1 MTKEHPIHTLTP
13 DEALEAL
20 RSHRNGLTAE
30 EAARRL
36 EEYGP
41 NEIQQEEQISP
52 LTLFLEQFRNPFVYV
67 LVFAALMSVLGGHET
82 DAIVIAVIILV
93 NAIIGFVQ
101 ENQAEQAL
109 RALQEHS
116 APEATVRR
124 IVDGVSKSLQI
135 PATQV
140 VPGDILVLSTG
151 GKIPAD
157 GRLIEAVNLEIDEA
171 MLTGESVS
179 ADKDLDIVDEHAGV
193 ADRTNLVYAATAI
206 TRGRGL
212 AVAIGTGSNTEIGR
226 IATLLQE
233 TEKGEGPLQQQ
244 MGRLSKYMAYLALG
258 LSTTTFVVGLL
269 RGFELQSMFM
279 LALASAVSA
288 IPEGLPAVMTIT
300 MAVGVNRMAERN
312 AIIRRL
318 RAVDTLGAATVIVSD
333 KTGTLTTNEMTVQRL
348 YLDERTID
356 VSGAGWHPQGS
367 FAIDGEVILD
377 PAADVCL
384 GRALEIGMLCNDAQ
398 VDMLG
403 SVDDGSQTTHKV
415 HGDPTEAA
423 LIVLAAKAG
432 LERSRLVQRHRRID
446 EIPFDSHTRYMATFH
461 SQPET
466 DNVLVYVKGA
476 PERLLGM
483 SHAIQARDCRTTLE
497 GHDDSILAAS
507 EAMARDALR
516 VLGLAWAEIPR
527 DEIASFKERLE
538 QGERVLTFLGLVGMM
553 DPPRPEVSESVA
565 QCQRAGIQVI
575 MATGD
580 HVHTA
585 RAVGAEIGILAA
597 GQTVLSGEELEELDD
612 ESLDAALE
620 STRVFARVS
629 PAHKHRLVG
638 ALQRRGHVV
647 AMTGDGVNDAPAL
660 RAAEVGVAMGI
671 TGTDVTKETADMV
684 LTDDNFSSIVAAIE
698 EGRAVFQNLRKVVK
712 FLLSTNVGEALTI
725 ITSLLIF
732 PKGVSIITAIQI
744 LWVNL
749 VTDGILDITI
759 AMEPKEDDV
768 MDEAPRKPDTG
779 IVDRDM
785 VRNMVIIGI
794 LMAAGTLWN
803 FSVDYRAN
811 GLVHAQTMAFTTLA
825 MFQFF
830 NALNVRSRTKSVFQI
845 GLFTNRW
852 LLGAMA
858 LSLLLQ
864 ILANQLPILQT
875 ALGTQPLALADW
887 GRVIGV
893 SCSVFVVDEL
903 RKLVQ
908 RRSKPS

>member
-1 MTKEHPIHTLTP
+1 
-13 DEALEAL
+13 
-20 RSHRNGLTAE
+20 
-30 EAARRL
+30 
-36 EEYGP
+36 
-41 NEIQQEEQISP
+41 
-52 LTLFLEQFRNPFVYV
+52 
-67 LVFAALMSVLGGHET
+67 MSVLGGPAT
-82 DAIVIAVIILV
+82 DAIVIAVIIRV

-356 VSGAGWHPQGS
+356 VSGAGWHPRAALRLREDHSRSGS
-367 FAIDGEVILD
+367 
-377 PAADVCL
+377 DVCL

-483 SHAIQARDCRTTLE
+483 SHAIRRGTAVPRLRDTTIASWRRARRW
-497 GHDDSILAAS
+497 
-507 EAMARDALR
+507 RDALR
-516 VLGLAWAEIPR
+516 VLGLAWAEIP
-527 DEIASFKERLE
+527 
-538 QGERVLTFLGLVGMM
+538 
-553 DPPRPEVSESVA
+553 
-565 QCQRAGIQVI
+565 
-575 MATGD
+575 ATRS
-580 HVHTA
+580 H
-585 RAVGAEIGILAA
+585 
-597 GQTVLSGEELEELDD
+597 LSR
-612 ESLDAALE
+612 SA
-620 STRVFARVS
+620 
-629 PAHKHRLVG
+629 
-638 ALQRRGHVV
+638 
-647 AMTGDGVNDAPAL
+647 
-660 RAAEVGVAMGI
+660 
-671 TGTDVTKETADMV
+671 
-684 LTDDNFSSIVAAIE
+684 
-698 EGRAVFQNLRKVVK
+698 
-712 FLLSTNVGEALTI
+712 
-725 ITSLLIF
+725 
-732 PKGVSIITAIQI
+732 
-744 LWVNL
+744 
-749 VTDGILDITI
+749 
-759 AMEPKEDDV
+759 
-768 MDEAPRKPDTG
+768 
-779 IVDRDM
+779 
-785 VRNMVIIGI
+785 
-794 LMAAGTLWN
+794 WN
-803 FSVDYRAN
+803 RAN
-811 GLVHAQTMAFTTLA
+811 GCL
-825 MFQFF
+825 
-830 NALNVRSRTKSVFQI
+830 RS
-845 GLFTNRW
+845 L
-852 LLGAMA
+852 
-858 LSLLLQ
+858 
-864 ILANQLPILQT
+864 
-875 ALGTQPLALADW
+875 DW
-887 GRVIGV
+887 WA
-893 SCSVFVVDEL
+893 
-903 RKLVQ
+903 
-908 RRSKPS
+908 

>member
-1 MTKEHPIHTLTP
+1 MTTERAIHTLTP
-13 DEALEAL
+13 DEALDAL
-20 RSHRNGLTAE
+20 QSDRNGLTAQ
-30 EAARRL
+30 EAAGRL
-36 EEYGP
+36 EQYGP
-41 NEIQQEEQISP
+41 NEIQQEEQTSP

-67 LVFAALMSVLGGHET
+67 LVFAALMSLLGGHET

-109 RALQEHS
+109 RALQERS

-124 IVDGVSKSLQI
+124 VVDGESKSLQI
-135 PATQV
+135 PAREV

-151 GKIPAD
+151 DKIPAD
-157 GRLIEAVNLEIDEA
+157 GRLIEAINLEVDEA

-179 ADKDLDIVDEHAGV
+179 ADKDLDVVDEHAGV

-212 AVAIGTGSNTEIGR
+212 AVAAGTGSNTEIGR

-244 MGRLSKYMAYLALG
+244 MGKLSKYMAYLALG
-258 LSTTTFVVGLL
+258 LSTTTFLVGLL
-269 RGFELQSMFM
+269 RGFDLQSMFM

-300 MAVGVNRMAERN
+300 MAVGVNRMAKRN

-333 KTGTLTTNEMTVQRL
+333 KTGTLTTNEMTAQRL
-348 YLDERTID
+348 YLDDRIID
-356 VSGAGWHPQGS
+356 VSGAGWHPEGTFS
-367 FAIDGEVILD
+367 IDGRDIQD
-377 PAADVCL
+377 PAEDSCL
-384 GRALEIGMLCNDAQ
+384 RRALEVGMLCNDAQ
-398 VDMLG
+398 VDMAG
-403 SVDDGSQTTHKV
+403 DADDGSQTTTEV

-423 LIVLAAKAG
+423 LVVLAAKAG
-432 LERSRLVQRHRRID
+432 LHRSQEVRRYRRVD

-461 SQPET
+461 TQP
-466 DNVLVYVKGA
+466 DSDLVMVYVKGA
-476 PERLLGM
+476 PERLLEM
-483 SHAIQARDCRTTLE
+483 SHAMQAHDCLNTLDEHE
-497 GHDDSILAAS
+497 GGVLAAS
-507 EAMARDALR
+507 ENMARDALR
-516 VLGLAWAEIPR
+516 VLGLAYAEIAG
-527 DEIASFKERLE
+527 DEVTSFKERLE
-538 QGERVLTFLGLVGMM
+538 QGERLLTFLGLVGMM
-553 DPPRPEVSESVA
+553 DPPRPEAAESVA

-580 HVHTA
+580 HSHTA
-585 RAVGAEIGILAA
+585 RAVGTEIGILSE
-597 GQTVLSGEELEELDD
+597 GQDVLSGEELEDLDD
-612 ESLDAALE
+612 DDLDAAVE
-620 STRVFARVS
+620 NTRVFARVS

-638 ALQRRGHVV
+638 ALQRKGHVV

-684 LTDDNFSSIVAAIE
+684 LTDDNFSSIVAAVE
-698 EGRAVFQNLRKVVK
+698 EGRAVFQNLRKVIK
-712 FLLSTNVGEALTI
+712 FLLATNVGEALTI

-732 PKGVSIITAIQI
+732 PKGVAIITAIQI

-768 MDEAPRKPDTG
+768 MDEPPRKPETG
-779 IVDRDM
+779 IVDSDM
-785 VRNMVIIGI
+785 VRNMIIMGI
-794 LMAAGTLWN
+794 FMAAGTLWN
-803 FSVDYRAN
+803 FSADYRTN

-830 NALNVRSRTKSVFQI
+830 NALNVRSRKKSVFQL

-858 LSLLLQ
+858 LSLVLQ

-875 ALGTQPLALADW
+875 ALGTQPLSLADW

-893 SCSVFVVDEL
+893 SCSVFIVDEL
-903 RKLVQ
+903 RKLLE
-908 RRSKPS
+908 RRRV